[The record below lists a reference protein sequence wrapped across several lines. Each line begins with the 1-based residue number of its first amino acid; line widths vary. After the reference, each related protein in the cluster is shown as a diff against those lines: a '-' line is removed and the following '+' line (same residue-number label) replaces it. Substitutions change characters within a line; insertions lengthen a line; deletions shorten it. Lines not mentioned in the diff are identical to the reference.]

1 MTKERLQELTM
12 EALREVAN
20 REEVSF
26 GPEITRE
33 SLIELILEEQE
44 DERTDR
50 EKVNNNAMR
59 VKEKKFEITQ
69 EEAESFLVEYELPE
83 SYNETKIAL
92 LLRDP
97 LWAFAYWDIKQN
109 HVEKIESLGEANLRL
124 RVYQVDEKGRS
135 SRVHTEFFEIP
146 VKLTDRSWYINLPKT
161 GVKYRLKLILR
172 SGTHEEVLC
181 ESNTVESPTISLN
194 PTADYAS
201 DEQFRAILAVSGIQY
216 PDDFSEKADIPQRII
231 SLLDTQYLQLQG

>member
-1 MTKERLQELTM
+1 MTRERLQELTM
-12 EALREVAN
+12 EALREVAD

-33 SLIELILEEQE
+33 ALIELILEEEE

-50 EKVNNNAMR
+50 KKVNNNAMR

-97 LWAFAYWDIKQN
+97 LWAFAYWDIKQD
-109 HVEKIESLGEANLRL
+109 HVEKIESLTESSIILRL
-124 RVYQVDEKGRS
+124 YQVDEKGRS
-135 SRVHTEFFEIP
+135 SRVQAEFFEIP

-161 GVKYRLKLILR
+161 GLKYRLDLVLR
-172 SGTHEEVLC
+172 SRVHEKVLC
-181 ESNTVESPTISLN
+181 ESNTVESPAISLN
-194 PTADYAS
+194 PTVDYVS
-201 DEQFRAILAVSGIQY
+201 DEQFRAILAVSGILD
-216 PDDFSEKADIPQRII
+216 PDDFSEKGGIPQRII
-231 SLLDTQYLQLQG
+231 SLLDTQYLQLQS